1 MKIAKTG
8 HRIRDLQQ
16 QVAAVAYSAAGV
28 LPFEAERPFFMPFT
42 VFYFIRISP
51 HSTHPLPPRLQRDP

>member
-8 HRIRDLQQ
+8 PRIRDLQQ

-28 LPFEAERPFFMPFT
+28 LPFEAKRPFFMP
-42 VFYFIRISP
+42 
-51 HSTHPLPPRLQRDP
+51 HK